1 MKMIHAFCCSL
12 IKTQIG
18 DFESVHGRLAVYTH
32 SAWKLDRRGY
42 ELPEF
47 SGSEFPPGRSQ
58 SHSNSCVALW
68 FIGSDTRLR
77 RSPTEYPQSLL
88 ILCGAWAYVD
98 QIGSLG

>member
-1 MKMIHAFCCSL
+1 MKMVHAFCCSL

-32 SAWKLDRRGY
+32 SAWKMVGGAINSPDSQEVSFHQGDHEPIQIPVSLC
-42 ELPEF
+42 
-47 SGSEFPPGRSQ
+47 GSLGF
-58 SHSNSCVALW
+58 
-68 FIGSDTRLR
+68 DTRLR